1 MSRANLSHVTRWGWP
16 GIDRVPFAAHACDV
30 RSSRNQLVASL
41 ALPKSLE
48 EQVRSRL

>member
-1 MSRANLSHVTRWGWP
+1 MSTANLSNVTRCGLP
-16 GIDRVPFAAHACDV
+16 ATLPFAVHACDI

-48 EQVRSRL
+48 EQVRSHL